1 MTVLDDLDL
10 SVVRKYIDW
19 TPFFMTWQL
28 SGKYPLILRHEV
40 VGEEATNLFNDANAL
55 LDDIINSKK
64 LTAKAVFGLFPAHR
78 QQDDLILFKDERR
91 DEQLMKLHQLRQQ
104 SKKPAGQFNRCL
116 ADYVADEASGIKDYV
131 GAFAVSA
138 GYGCDELVKE
148 FAAQHDDYN
157 SILVKAVADR
167 LAEASAEYLHEK
179 IRKEYWGYAAEESLA
194 NEDLIR
200 EKYQGI
206 RPAPGYPACP
216 EHTEKGL
223 LWDLLNVQENIGM
236 ELTSSFAMWPGAA
249 VSGWYFAHPES
260 KYFAVAK
267 VAKDQVIDYA
277 TRKEMTLPQAERW
290 LSANLDYEPE

>member
-1 MTVLDDLDL
+1 
-10 SVVRKYIDW
+10 
-19 TPFFMTWQL
+19 MTWQL

-40 VGEEATNLFNDANAL
+40 VGVEATNLFNDANAL

-64 LTAKAVFGLFPAHR
+64 LTAKAVFGLFPAQR
-78 QQDDLILFKDERR
+78 QQDDLILFKDESRN
-91 DEQLMKLHQLRQQ
+91 EQLMKLHQLRQQ

-179 IRKEYWGYAAEESLA
+179 IRKEYWGYAPEESLP

-223 LWDLLNVQENIGM
+223 LWDLLNVEENIGM

-267 VAKDQVIDYA
+267 VAKDQVIDYSM
-277 TRKEMTLPQAERW
+277 RKEMTLPQAERW